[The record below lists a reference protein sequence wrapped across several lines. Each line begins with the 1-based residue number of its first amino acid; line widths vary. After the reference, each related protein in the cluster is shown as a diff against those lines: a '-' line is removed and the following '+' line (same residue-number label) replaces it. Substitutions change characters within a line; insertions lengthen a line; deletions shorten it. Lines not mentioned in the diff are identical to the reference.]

1 MINFI
6 RTNKKGHILGL
17 FLLSVSAIL
26 AGCTARAE
34 TTRQQPAPPKREVA
48 AQRTPD
54 DDIRMTRNPYA
65 EMPQDGDM
73 EYSAPAPQKN
83 APANLS
89 KSAFEKIKLGM
100 TLGEVEKILGDKGML
115 VATMDVNGRKTRTYK
130 WSNDNFTSYIDVVI
144 ENERVTEKKD
154 KGLK

>member
-17 FLLSVSAIL
+17 FLLTVSVIL
-26 AGCTARAE
+26 AGCTAQAE
-34 TTRQQPAPPKREVA
+34 TTRQPAPPKREVA

-73 EYSAPAPQKN
+73 EYSAPAPQKT

-89 KSAFEKIKLGM
+89 KSAFEKIKPGM
-100 TLGEVEKILGDKGML
+100 T
-115 VATMDVNGRKTRTYK
+115 
-130 WSNDNFTSYIDVVI
+130 
-144 ENERVTEKKD
+144 
-154 KGLK
+154 